1 MTFTLYRASSDYMHD
16 DGVVEINDI
25 AELKEKLNYHE
36 FIINF
41 ESMEI
46 TIYDWYVE

>member
-1 MTFTLYRASSDYMHD
+1 MTFTLYRASSDDMH
-16 DGVVEINDI
+16 GVVEINNI
-25 AELKEKLNYHE
+25 SELKEKLDYHE

-41 ESMEI
+41 ERMEI